1 MLGIF
6 KKEIDRWQI
15 LVKEINSLEK
25 DLEKKSNEDIKA
37 IYKEI
42 RKKVSQGENKEKF
55 LTLVFAL
62 VREAAKRTL
71 GQRHY
76 DVQILGGIA
85 LAKGMI
91 AQMATGEG
99 KTLTATLAASFHA
112 LENRG
117 VHIVTVNDYLAKR
130 DTVWM
135 GQIYDFLGLSV
146 GCLVE
151 NNTFLYDPNFTE
163 VPAEVE
169 MKRDNQGSFLVFYEY
184 LRPVSRSE
192 GYQADITYGTNH
204 EFCFDYLKDHL
215 VTNKF
220 DFVQVRFDLDK
231 RKFYYAIIDEI
242 DNILI
247 DEARTPLIISTFS
260 SLPSEL
266 YHNFDLIAKN
276 LKPNVDFELDEKRK
290 TVALQEAGIEKVV
303 QFLGYNP
310 FEVNDIAAINH
321 LIEALRANWL
331 FFRDKDYIVKDNKV
345 LIVDPFTGRI
355 LMNRQWSGGLHQ
367 AIEAKEKVPITPE
380 NKTIASITLQN
391 FFKKY
396 EILSGMTG
404 TALSSAEEFDKI
416 YNLKVIEIPTHKP
429 CIRQDWPDVIFVSKK
444 AKWKAV
450 VQKIKELY
458 QKGQPVL
465 VGTSSIEN
473 NEYLSSLL
481 KEEGIPHQVLNA
493 KNHEEEG
500 KIIAQAG
507 KWKMVTVATN
517 MAGRGVDIILGG
529 NPPDPEE
536 REKVLQAGGLFVLGT
551 ERHEARRIDDQ
562 LRGRAG
568 RQGDPGESQFFISL
582 EDDLIKIFGGE
593 KVKELMTKLNL
604 PEDQPVENKLIT
616 KVIEEAQKK
625 VEGFNFDIRKNL
637 LDYDEVIN
645 IQRETIYKLR
655 EDILFDK
662 IDPLDFVKKNFEE
675 FLKKTQDEATLKYIF
690 GSVENL
696 PELFEQKL
704 NKIKE
709 VFESEEKNFQE
720 TLKIVILRFLDELWS
735 EHLSFLE
742 GLRETIYLRGY
753 GQKDP
758 LIEFRKEATL
768 AFDAFKDNL
777 TFNLLYFL
785 MRVKTE
791 KEYPRVGRNEPCP
804 CGSGLKYKKC
814 HGR

>member
-1 MLGIF
+1 MFSIF
-6 KKEIDRWQI
+6 KNELQKWQP
-15 LVKEINSLEK
+15 LLNEINNLEK
-25 DLEKKSNEDIKA
+25 EFEKKSDEEIKNIYQDIRQRVKN
-37 IYKEI
+37 
-42 RKKVSQGENKEKF
+42 GENKEKF
-55 LTLVFAL
+55 LTSVFAL

-135 GQIYDFLGLSV
+135 GQIYDFLGLTV

-151 NNTFLYDPNFTE
+151 NNTFLYDPNFQNTSQTE
-163 VPAEVE
+163 E
-169 MKRDNQGSFLVFYEY
+169 KRDTQGSFLVFYEY
-184 LRPVSRSE
+184 LRPVTRQE
-192 GYQADITYGTNH
+192 GYKADIVYGTNH

-215 VTNKF
+215 VTSKF
-220 DFVQVRFDLDK
+220 DFVQVSFDLEK

-260 SLPSEL
+260 SLPSDL
-266 YHNFDLIAKN
+266 YYNFDLIAKN
-276 LKPNVDFELDEKRK
+276 LKPDVDFELDEKRR
-290 TVALQEAGIEKVV
+290 TVALNEEGIEKVIK
-303 QFLGYNP
+303 FLGYNP
-310 FEVNDIAAINH
+310 FEVNDLSAINH

-331 FFRDKDYIVKDNKV
+331 FFKDRDYIVKDNKV

-396 EILSGMTG
+396 EILAGMTG
-404 TALSSAEEFDKI
+404 TAASSAEEFDKI
-416 YNLKVIEIPTHKP
+416 YNLKVVEIPTNKP
-429 CIRQDWPDVIFVSKK
+429 CQRKDWPDVIFVSRQ
-444 AKWKAV
+444 AKWKAI

-473 NEYLSSLL
+473 NEYLSKLL
-481 KEEGIPHQVLNA
+481 KEENIPHQVLNA

-507 KWKMVTVATN
+507 KYKMVTVATN

-529 NPPDPEE
+529 NPPDSEE
-536 REKVLQAGGLFVLGT
+536 REKVVKLGGLFVLGT

-568 RQGDPGESQFFISL
+568 RQGDPGESQFYVSL
-582 EDDLIKIFGGE
+582 EDDLIKIFAGE
-593 KVKELMTKLNL
+593 RVKELIEKFKL
-604 PEDQPVENKLIT
+604 PEDEPVENKLVT
-616 KVIEEAQKK
+616 KIIEEAQRK

-637 LDYDEVIN
+637 LEYDEVIN

-655 EDILFDK
+655 EDILFEK
-662 IDPLDFVKKNFEE
+662 IDPLEFINKNFEE
-675 FLKKTQDEATLKYIF
+675 FLNKNNDPTTLSYIF
-690 GSVENL
+690 GSTENIKQ
-696 PELFEQKL
+696 LFQE
-704 NKIKE
+704 KITKIQE
-709 VFESEEKNFQE
+709 FFASEEKNFSE
-720 TLKIVILRFLDELWS
+720 SLRIVILRFLDELWS

-758 LIEFRKEATL
+758 LIEFRKEATK
-768 AFDAFKDNL
+768 AFSTFKDNL
-777 TFNLLYFL
+777 IFNLLYFL
-785 MRVKTE
+785 MKVKTE
-791 KEYPRVGRNEPCP
+791 KEYPKVGRNDPCP